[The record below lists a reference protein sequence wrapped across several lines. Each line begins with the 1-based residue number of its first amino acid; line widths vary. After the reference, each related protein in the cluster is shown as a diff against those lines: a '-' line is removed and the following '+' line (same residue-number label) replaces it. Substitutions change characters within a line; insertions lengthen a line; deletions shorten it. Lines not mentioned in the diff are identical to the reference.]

1 MVPNGWEIGNFSSLG
16 IKTIDGDRGKNYP
29 KKDEYLEDGYCL
41 FLGADNVSSNG
52 LMLDKK
58 TFLTREKHEQLG
70 NGVVKYDD
78 LLLIMRGNGTG
89 RVCIYDRVISSYEN
103 ARINSGLII
112 IRLNPDFL
120 DKNFALQLMRSSFVI
135 KQFESFMFGSAQPQ
149 LTVKILKSLKLPRP
163 ALPEQRKIAKIL
175 STWDKAIAITEKLI
189 ETSKQQ
195 KKALMQQLLTGKK
208 RLVNP
213 ETGKVFEGEW
223 EVHTFEQYFDI
234 GSSKRVLQSE
244 WRDEGV
250 PFYRTRELVSLAKR
264 EAFRSEIFISKELF
278 DSLNEKYGAPKK
290 GDLLVSGVGT
300 LGISYLVGVGDK
312 FYFKDGNVLWFKNLG
327 NIDSKFF
334 DYCFHSDFVKNQILN
349 QATITTVGTYTITN
363 AKKTKFKCPLDKQEQ
378 QKIASVL
385 TAADK
390 EIEVL
395 QAKLA
400 YFKQE
405 KKALM
410 QQLLTGKRRVKV
422 DEEVAA

>member
-1 MVPNGWEIGNFSSLG
+1 MVPNGWKVLPLSEITKEKISYGIVQAGPHVEAGIPYIKSADVGGDIDVQKLQRTAPEIHHKYRRSAVHPNDIVFSL
-16 IKTIDGDRGKNYP
+16 
-29 KKDEYLEDGYCL
+29 
-41 FLGADNVSSNG
+41 
-52 LMLDKK
+52 
-58 TFLTREKHEQLG
+58 
-70 NGVVKYDD
+70 
-78 LLLIMRGNGTG
+78 RGNIARTSIVPSDLPEANLTQGT
-89 RVCIYDRVISSYEN
+89 
-103 ARINSGLII
+103 ARISVDEQNDTKFVYYKLASTPI
-112 IRLNPDFL
+112 LNRI
-120 DKNFALQLMRSSFVI
+120 NALS
-135 KQFESFMFGSAQPQ
+135 KGS
-149 LTVKILKSLKLPRP
+149 TFKEISLEELRKVKLPLP
-163 ALPEQRKIAKIL
+163 PLPEQRKIAKIL
-175 STWDKAIAITEKLI
+175 STWDKAITTTEKLI

-223 EVHTFEQYFDI
+223 EVHTFEDYFDI

-244 WRDEGV
+244 WKDEGV

-278 DSLNEKYGAPKK
+278 DSLKEKYGTPTK

-300 LGISYLVGVGDK
+300 LGISYLVGTDDK

-363 AKKTKFKCPLDKQEQ
+363 AKKTKFRCPLDKQEQ

-385 TAADK
+385 TTADK
-390 EIEVL
+390 EIEML
-395 QAKLA
+395 ETKLA
-400 YFKQE
+400 HFKQE

-422 DEEVAA
+422 DEDVAA